1 MSKNIRQFAHREKL
15 LTKGQNTLS
24 EKMFKEEKT
33 TYDDF
38 KDVSKFNI
46 NKKKFQSKIEDCLRV

>member
-46 NKKKFQSKIEDCLRV
+46 NKKIPK